1 MGIRKA
7 IICCLAIGFM
17 TGIFQQAIITASR
30 GETDGMHFQE
40 VKISLAGNAET
51 KADYFAAKSARAI
64 ILAPGAMF
72 NKESWHFLAQRFQ
85 ELEISSVALNSGSTP
100 DLTNA
105 IKFLKTKGVKKITM
119 IGASAGGAGV
129 LYTLQDTIDP
139 LVDSV
144 ILLAPAGGRP
154 IQSEQV
160 AKLFIVAKDDMVSSN
175 ALVYKLYKNSSG
187 PKLYKEFNGSDHAQ
201 HLFNTRHKE
210 SIIQLMISFI
220 ENKQEGNYEPDNS
233 SR

>member
-1 MGIRKA
+1 MGRIKT

-17 TGIFQQAIITASR
+17 PGIFQQTIANGSK
-30 GETDGMHFQE
+30 GETEVMHFKE
-40 VKISLAGNAET
+40 ETIALAGNAET
-51 KADYFAAKSARAI
+51 QADYFAGTSARAI

-85 ELEISSVALNSGSTP
+85 ELGISSVALNSGSAP
-100 DLTNA
+100 DLLNA
-105 IKFLKTKGVKKITM
+105 IEFLKTKKMKKITM
-119 IGASAGGAGV
+119 LGASAGGAGV

-160 AKLFIVAKDDMVSSN
+160 RKLFIVAEDDMVSSN
-175 ALVYKLYKNSSG
+175 SKVYKLYINSSG
-187 PKLYKEFNGSDHAQ
+187 PKIYKEFKGSDHAQ
-201 HLFNTRHKE
+201 HLFNSRHKE
-210 SIIQLMISFI
+210 AVIELMIRFM
-220 ENKQEGNYEPDNS
+220 ENKKE
-233 SR
+233 